1 MSLPPPLPVRSAPA
15 QLPSSS
21 APVSRLHAVFRGLAD
36 DLSREVVGQSR
47 LVERLLIALLA
58 DGHLLVEGA
67 PGLAKTTAIRALAAR
82 LEAPFARVQFTP
94 DLLPA
99 DLTGTEVWRPQEG
112 RFEFLPGPIFHSV
125 LLADEINRA
134 PAKVQSALLEAMG
147 ERQVTVGRQT
157 YALPRLF
164 LVMATQNPIEQEG
177 TFPLPEAQLDRFLMH
192 VRIGYPD
199 ASAETE
205 ILRIARDAARDL
217 ARDASRARPVP
228 IPLED
233 VFAARAEVLDL
244 HVAPA
249 LERYLIELV
258 LASRDASPYDAEL
271 RRRIAW
277 GASPRGSIALER
289 CARARAW
296 LAGRDFVTPEDVRAV
311 APDVLRHRILPSY
324 QATAEGWDG
333 GRLVDALLERVPLP

>member
-1 MSLPPPLPVRSAPA
+1 MNAPPLLPDEAAGTPATDALHDAFIALRDALSA
-15 QLPSSS
+15 
-21 APVSRLHAVFRGLAD
+21 RI
-36 DLSREVVGQSR
+36 VGQAA

-82 LEAPFARVQFTP
+82 LEADFARVQFTP

-99 DLTGTEVWRPQEG
+99 DLTGTEIWRPQEG
-112 RFEFLPGPIFHSV
+112 RFEFVPGPIFHPI

-147 ERQVTVGRQT
+147 ERQVTVGRHT
-157 YALPRLF
+157 YALPSLF

-192 VRIGYPD
+192 VRIGYPQAD
-199 ASAETE
+199 AEAE
-205 ILRIARDAARDL
+205 ILRLARESARDALGTAEPQPERL
-217 ARDASRARPVP
+217 PMES
-228 IPLED
+228 
-233 VFAARAEVLDL
+233 VFAARRAVLSL
-244 HVAPA
+244 HMAPT

-258 LASRDASPYDAEL
+258 LASRDARRYDPQLA
-271 RRRIAW
+271 RRIAW

-296 LAGRDFVTPEDVRAV
+296 LAGRDFVTPDDVRAV

-324 QATAEGWDG
+324 EATAEGWDG
-333 GRLVDALLERVPLP
+333 ERLVHALLERVPLP